1 MRHFF
6 EANRRM
12 SFSTA
17 EPLGL
22 DVPRFFAALC
32 LGATLLAPNPG
43 DAQTTGSLAPSPC
56 ARYGEGFV
64 PVAGSSSCVR
74 LGGHVRVDGGAVGTS
89 GARSELRPVGHS
101 YVRAPSGWTGL
112 YPR

>member
-1 MRHFF
+1 MRV
-6 EANRRM
+6 
-12 SFSTA
+12 SIA

-22 DVPRFFAALC
+22 DVPSFVAGLC
-32 LGATLLAPNPG
+32 LGASLLAPG
-43 DAQTTGSLAPSPC
+43 AGAAQTTGSLPPSQC

-74 LGGHVRVDGGAVGTS
+74 LGGHVRVDVGAIGAS
-89 GARSELRPVGHS
+89 GSRGELRPVGHS

>member
-1 MRHFF
+1 MKV
-6 EANRRM
+6 
-12 SFSTA
+12 STA

-22 DVPRFFAALC
+22 DVPRFIAGLC
-32 LGATLLAPNPG
+32 LGAALLAPQAAF
-43 DAQTTGSLAPSPC
+43 AQTTGSLAPSPC

-64 PVAGSSSCVR
+64 PVAGSNSCVR
-74 LGGHVRVDGGAVGTS
+74 LGGHVRVDGAIATA

>member
-1 MRHFF
+1 MQYFI

-12 SFSTA
+12 RVSTA
-17 EPLGL
+17 EPRGL
-22 DVPRFFAALC
+22 DVPRLIAGLC
-32 LGATLLAPNPG
+32 LGAALLATQAAA
-43 DAQTTGSLAPSPC
+43 AQTTGSLAPSPC

-74 LGGHVRVDGGAVGTS
+74 LGGHVRVDGAIGVTA
-89 GARSELRPVGHS
+89 ARGDLRPAGHS